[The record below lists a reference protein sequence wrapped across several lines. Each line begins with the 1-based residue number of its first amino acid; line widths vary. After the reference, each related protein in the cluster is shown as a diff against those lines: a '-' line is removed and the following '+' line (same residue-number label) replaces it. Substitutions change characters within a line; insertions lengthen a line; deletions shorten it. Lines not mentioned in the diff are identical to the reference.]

1 MFNKRLSKKLAFSRI
16 HTQINKY
23 FFPEFLE
30 SVRTKQIGTTTTGA
44 SLWGVLTLPIF
55 TEYELALHR
64 LSNTSL
70 FERQCER

>member
-23 FFPEFLE
+23 FFLNFLKVSE
-30 SVRTKQIGTTTTGA
+30 LNKQEQQQQG
-44 SLWGVLTLPIF
+44 LVFLVLTLPIF

-64 LSNTSL
+64 LWNTSL